1 MSGSTGSVEPAWRS
15 LSFCPSPPPLVCF
28 LSLSEK
34 KKGKKFSKIAKENK
48 KTKYKLKEKKN
59 LTNHVSHKGLV
70 FRTGYVK
77 NSQILTVR
85 KKTQFE
91 NGQKTGT
98 DVSIK
103 RYTDGK

>member
-1 MSGSTGSVEPAWRS
+1 MFS
-15 LSFCPSPPPLVCF
+15 LSLG
-28 LSLSEK
+28 K